1 MKCSPPT
8 DSTLQPWCSCSVWS
22 VAGALLPHL
31 QQLSSVQF
39 PVMCENK
46 LICFFTSCSD
56 VCIVRQLLK
65 HSESNI
71 VSEQCQWPGTGL
83 GSSLHVNPAR
93 SRSADRCIWQWGE
106 KRITRMSQL
115 HLDYAGELSV
125 CNKSGLIKQEICL
138 RASSLLSA
146 SVLYICCSCSHLPRR
161 HLGRAASCLFRW
173 YQRPAAM
180 SSSCNHTFHH
190 VRDGWTDLP

>member
-1 MKCSPPT
+1 
-8 DSTLQPWCSCSVWS
+8 
-22 VAGALLPHL
+22 
-31 QQLSSVQF
+31 
-39 PVMCENK
+39 
-46 LICFFTSCSD
+46 
-56 VCIVRQLLK
+56 
-65 HSESNI
+65 
-71 VSEQCQWPGTGL
+71 
-83 GSSLHVNPAR
+83 
-93 SRSADRCIWQWGE
+93 
-106 KRITRMSQL
+106 MSQL

-125 CNKSGLIKQEICL
+125 CDKSGLIKQEICL

-190 VRDGWTDLP
+190 VRDGWTDLRQERLCSCSHGMKQFQNENFTEARIRFGIRNYVDIRTFSTQLIQLVLASLNRYLKVFTLLVWCLM